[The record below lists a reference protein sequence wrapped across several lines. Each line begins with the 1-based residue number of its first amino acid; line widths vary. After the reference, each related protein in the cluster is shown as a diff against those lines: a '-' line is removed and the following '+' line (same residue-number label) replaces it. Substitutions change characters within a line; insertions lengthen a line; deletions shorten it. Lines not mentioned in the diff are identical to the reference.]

1 MKKLIF
7 LSVFMIAMIS
17 FSQSVRA
24 QNPVQFNLSMEVA
37 KYIETTPTPLDFN
50 FGVATHNPSTANM
63 ELVSSA
69 KGVWNIAYA
78 NCPFSVTISGNNAA
92 NEGVPR
98 FARQEL
104 GTNASGYDVLNTMY
118 QIFFTTNGPANREL
132 FYGNWLQE
140 ASNFPHTKNFE
151 EAPHN
156 GQIKMDIIAFVNSTK
171 KSAAVPVRKTAIDP
185 NMDRR
190 QSADAGIYECTMQVT
205 FIAL

>member
-1 MKKLIF
+1 MIT
-7 LSVFMIAMIS
+7 LSKSAKA
-17 FSQSVRA
+17 QS
-24 QNPVQFNLSMEVA
+24 PVQFNLSMEVA
-37 KYIETTPTPLDFN
+37 KYIETAPSPLDFN
-50 FGVATHNPSTANM
+50 FGVAIHNPNSKNM

-98 FARQEL
+98 FARQEV
-104 GTNASGYDVLNTMY
+104 GANANGHDVLNTMY
-118 QIFFTTNGPANREL
+118 QIFFTTNRLAGRQL

-156 GQIKMDIIAFVNSTK
+156 GQIKMDMVTFVNSTK
-171 KSAAVPVRKTAIDP
+171 KSTITPVRKTVIDP
-185 NMDRR
+185 SMNWQ
-190 QSADAGIYECTMQVT
+190 QSADAGVYECTMQVT
-205 FIAL
+205 FTAL